1 MEPKPIT
8 ESKTIVVN
16 AIVAILLFID
26 YMTGSMV
33 AQWVQDVTGA
43 ESVEA
48 AVLVIINVWLRFKTH
63 SPVRFNLFAGLL

>member
-8 ESKTIVVN
+8 ESKTIIAN
-16 AIVAILLFID
+16 AVVAILLFVD

-48 AVLVIINVWLRFKTH
+48 AVLVVINVWLRLKTH
-63 SPVRFNLFAGLL
+63 SPIKI